1 MSDRGFT
8 TPLPGADER
17 SRRGP
22 VPHKGPGPAVS
33 SWVEPRGR
41 ALGGRAFALHRLTG
55 AALVLYLY
63 VHLGVLTLLWVG
75 ASSWHHFIS
84 VASSTVFLGFDVVLV
99 FLLLFHA
106 LNGVRVALIGS
117 GILAARQRL
126 LFHAGMAIGAVALA
140 YAAFHILGE
149 A

>member
-1 MSDRGFT
+1 MSDHGFE

-17 SRRGP
+17 ARRGP
-22 VPHKGPGPAVS
+22 VPHKGPGPAVT

-41 ALGGRAFALHRLTG
+41 ALGGRAFTLHRLTG

-63 VHLGVLTLLWVG
+63 VHLGVLTLLWGG
-75 ASSWHHFIS
+75 ASSWRHFIS

-106 LNGVRVALIGS
+106 LNGVRVGLIGS
-117 GILAARQRL
+117 GMLVARERLILRIA
-126 LFHAGMAIGAVALA
+126 MAVGALALA